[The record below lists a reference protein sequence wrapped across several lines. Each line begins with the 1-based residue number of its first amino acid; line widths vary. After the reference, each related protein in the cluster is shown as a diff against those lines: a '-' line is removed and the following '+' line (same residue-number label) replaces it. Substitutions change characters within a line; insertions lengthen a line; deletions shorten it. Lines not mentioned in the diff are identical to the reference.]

1 MVTLSEDGYTHFR
14 FFRPNVAN
22 VFVAGDFNQWRA
34 DQLKMVSCG
43 NGYWE
48 CKLRLPAG
56 DHKFRYVADGLW
68 YTDFAA
74 FGVEPERFGLVSV
87 VCVPEQTVQ
96 LRVQPAAPAAQP
108 ATAAA

>member
-1 MVTLSEDGYTHFR
+1 MVTVNQDGHAIFR

-22 VFVAGDFNQWRA
+22 VFVAGDFNGWRP
-34 DQLKMVSCG
+34 DQLQMTSTG

-48 CKLRLPAG
+48 LKLRLSAG

-87 VCVPEQTVQ
+87 LRVPEQTVR
-96 LRVQPAAPAAQP
+96 LHVPPLTPAPRAKM
-108 ATAAA
+108 AAA

>member
-1 MVTLSEDGYTHFR
+1 MVTVNDDGYTHFR

-34 DQLKMVSCG
+34 DQLKMASCG

-48 CKLRLPAG
+48 LKVRLPAG

-74 FGVEPERFGLVSV
+74 FGVEPERFGPVSV
-87 VCVPEQTVQ
+87 LRVPEQTVR
-96 LRVQPAAPAAQP
+96 LRVQPAPAAQP
-108 ATAAA
+108 MIAAA